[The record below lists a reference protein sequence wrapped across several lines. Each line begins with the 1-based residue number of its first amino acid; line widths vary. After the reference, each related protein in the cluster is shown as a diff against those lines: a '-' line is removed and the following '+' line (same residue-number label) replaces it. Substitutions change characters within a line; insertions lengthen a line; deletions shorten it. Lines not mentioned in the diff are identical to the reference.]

1 MWIEVKG
8 VLINLS
14 QVVAVYYSDHDENF
28 KPGNYLIFQTHG
40 CIEFADQVVPAVKS
54 VEFESKG
61 EAMAELERI
70 KALVL
75 GKESSL

>member
-1 MWIEVKG
+1 MWVEVKG

-28 KPGNYLIFQTHG
+28 KPGHYLIFQGHG

-61 EAMAELERI
+61 EAAAELERI
-70 KALVL
+70 KSLL
-75 GKESSL
+75 FGESSL

>member
-1 MWIEVKG
+1 MWVEVKG

-28 KPGNYLIFQTHG
+28 KPGHFLIFQGHG

-70 KALVL
+70 KSLIF
-75 GKESSL
+75 GESSL

>member
-1 MWIEVKG
+1 MWVEVKG

-70 KALVL
+70 KALIF
-75 GKESSL
+75 GESSL

>member
-28 KPGNYLIFQTHG
+28 KPGNYLVFQGHG
-40 CIEFADQVVPAVKS
+40 CIEFADEVVPAVKS

>member
-1 MWIEVKG
+1 MWVEVKG

-61 EAMAELERI
+61 EAIAELERI
-70 KALVL
+70 KSLIF
-75 GKESSL
+75 GESSL

>member
-1 MWIEVKG
+1 MWVEVKG

-28 KPGNYLIFQTHG
+28 KPGHYLIFQGHG

-54 VEFESKG
+54 VEFENKG
-61 EAMAELERI
+61 EAAAELERI
-70 KALVL
+70 KSLL
-75 GKESSL
+75 FGESSL

>member
-1 MWIEVKG
+1 MWVEVKG

-40 CIEFADQVVPAVKS
+40 CIEFADEVVPAVKS

-70 KALVL
+70 KSLIF
-75 GKESSL
+75 GESSL

>member
-1 MWIEVKG
+1 MWVEVKG

-28 KPGNYLIFQTHG
+28 KPGHFLIFQGHS
-40 CIEFADQVVPAVKS
+40 CIKFADQVVPAVKS

-61 EAMAELERI
+61 EAMAELKRI
-70 KALVL
+70 KSLIF
-75 GKESSL
+75 GESSL